1 MTYLQTR
8 LLFVGRILTAVLG
21 ISLLLLIVGR
31 DLFPLIS
38 PAKLL
43 LYAGFGALLLI
54 AVVHVHAIAIAGGWR
69 KWVQPRSAAQ
79 GK

>member
-8 LLFVGRILTAVLG
+8 LLFAGRILTAALG

-43 LYAGFGALLLI
+43 LYAGVGALLLI
-54 AVVHVHAIAIAGGWR
+54 AVVHILAIVGGWR
-69 KWVQPRSAAQ
+69 KLVQPRSAAQ

>member
-8 LLFVGRILTAVLG
+8 LLFAGRILTAVLG

-38 PAKLL
+38 PANLL
-43 LYAGFGALLLI
+43 LCAGVGALFLI
-54 AVVHVHAIAIAGGWR
+54 AVVHVHAIAGGWR
-69 KWVQPRSAAQ
+69 KLVQPRSAAQ

>member
-1 MTYLQTR
+1 MTYLHTR

-21 ISLLLLIVGR
+21 ISLLLLIAAH

-43 LYAGFGALLLI
+43 LFAGVGALLLI
-54 AVVHVHAIAIAGGWR
+54 AVVHVYAFAIAGGWR
-69 KWVQPRSAAQ
+69 KLVQPRSPAQ